1 MRTWS
6 LAILLTLV
14 FCAIPDPSFARS
26 SCKLKILRKPVPK
39 LPKFVRGVRSDLIVH
54 LQVRADGHVSQAELM
69 RGTGNRDVDA
79 SVIEA
84 IRHEWQY
91 KPMRQECAT
100 VEEVITVKLQYLDR
114 LSKK

>member
-1 MRTWS
+1 MRNS
-6 LAILLTLV
+6 ALAILFTLV
-14 FCAIPDPSFARS
+14 LCGIPNASYAQS
-26 SCKLKILRKPVPK
+26 SCKLKLIRKPVPK
-39 LPKFVRGVRSDLIVH
+39 LPKFVRGVRSDLMVH
-54 LQVRADGHVSQAELM
+54 LQVRADGHVSQADLI

-91 KPMRQECAT
+91 KTMRPECAT

-114 LSKK
+114 LSK